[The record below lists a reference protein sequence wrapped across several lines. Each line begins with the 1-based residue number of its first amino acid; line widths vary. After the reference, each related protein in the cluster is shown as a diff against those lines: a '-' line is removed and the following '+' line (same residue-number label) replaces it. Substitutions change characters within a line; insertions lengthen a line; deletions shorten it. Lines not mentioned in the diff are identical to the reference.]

1 MIVQKCGL
9 SGPSTG
15 SPNHPKR
22 LNFDEFVQALA
33 DEAADEAFGSRVPT
47 CRQIVQGFA
56 MLNPHA
62 QFILDGETWE
72 PTNPGWEKWKPDNPT
87 SPHWYTSEQ
96 LRSLIAAYVSA
107 DRSSGKSR
115 TIREFVAEFRG
126 LSRTAIQKDVT
137 HDAALHGASL
147 TALVSKGDISMPRVE
162 RLLSAMKEHSK
173 PVNPKLLGTI
183 GREHLTSR
191 MVSDYGV
198 QGELVKYCR
207 TVGDDYVLE
216 VAFGIYREE
225 FEKNGRT
232 LITGLNWSPTMDT
245 PICEINYASTQ
256 MSIGRGDPVCAVVH
270 IAKPHF
276 EFTERGKGHA
286 NV

>member
-1 MIVQKCGL
+1 
-9 SGPSTG
+9 
-15 SPNHPKR
+15 
-22 LNFDEFVQALA
+22 
-33 DEAADEAFGSRVPT
+33 
-47 CRQIVQGFA
+47 

-198 QGELVKYCR
+198 QGESVKYCR

-245 PICEINYASTQ
+245 PIREINYALTQ